1 MHKAAWL
8 LILLCSTAGHP
19 QTPTRLT
26 LEVARLEPTSVVLR
40 WTGPPGLYELTYR
53 HRSWPRD
60 RFVTA
65 TNLPGPTYTVVGLQH
80 STYYDFTLRLLGE
93 PPPPPPGR
101 KARPFQAKLRL
112 RTAPLEA
119 RRVGMLNLWPT
130 ARLGTFDRD
139 QSVPRITAG
148 TRRYVKNPDAKK
160 DEDKWAVE
168 DALYVVE
175 THARD
180 LYLSCLRPAD
190 FSVVWTRELLAAE
203 ADQPLTC
210 LDVAILAD
218 QLYVLYVVNGNS
230 MLLHYDPHGEQRV
243 GDLVP
248 LPGAVA
254 MASYGDQIWALVG
267 KLDEKGRARFGL
279 TPHTMALAGTAPVFA
294 DTPEDAAFPSLSV
307 FTEELLVAYSDR
319 TPVPDRPD
327 YEPLLAVQFD
337 GAMFHR
343 ARKLADLGR
352 SFMPAGQQLG
362 PNLYL
367 VYSSDS
373 PYLSYAGR
381 YAALMLA
388 TLSPRVPG
396 VETIRYVDDSKYNF
410 HADLTA
416 LGNVLYVVYEKLEQA
431 PEPNAPTLSHGNFI
445 GKIELGPLPKPR

>member
-1 MHKAAWL
+1 MRKAAWL

-19 QTPTRLT
+19 QTTERLM
-26 LEVARLEPTSVVLR
+26 LEAARLEPTSVVLR
-40 WTGPPGLYELTYR
+40 WTGPPGPYELTYR

-93 PPPPPPGR
+93 PPPPPSGR

-139 QSVPRITAG
+139 QSSPRITAWTRNNPEAPGG
-148 TRRYVKNPDAKK
+148 T
-160 DEDKWAVE
+160 ESS
-168 DALYVVE
+168 LFVVE
-175 THARD
+175 SHAGD
-180 LYLSCLRPAD
+180 LYLSRLRPAD
-190 FSVVWTRELLAAE
+190 LSVEWTRELLAAE
-203 ADQPLTC
+203 ADKPLTC

-218 QLYVLYVVNGNS
+218 QLYVLYVVNGDS
-230 MLLHYDPHGEQRV
+230 MLLVYDPHTEQRV
-243 GDLVP
+243 GDLAT

-373 PYLSYAGR
+373 PY
-381 YAALMLA
+381 
-388 TLSPRVPG
+388 
-396 VETIRYVDDSKYNF
+396 
-410 HADLTA
+410 
-416 LGNVLYVVYEKLEQA
+416 
-431 PEPNAPTLSHGNFI
+431 
-445 GKIELGPLPKPR
+445 